1 MPWGPKGVHDPYVEW
16 LVSMING
23 KVEAQVPGY
32 EKIKNEYPATNGISE
47 NPDCFTIDVGN
58 VVFQDERE
66 EVR

>member
-1 MPWGPKGVHDPYVEW
+1 MRPKSLD
-16 LVSMING
+16 
-23 KVEAQVPGY
+23 
-32 EKIKNEYPATNGISE
+32 NEYPGTNGISE